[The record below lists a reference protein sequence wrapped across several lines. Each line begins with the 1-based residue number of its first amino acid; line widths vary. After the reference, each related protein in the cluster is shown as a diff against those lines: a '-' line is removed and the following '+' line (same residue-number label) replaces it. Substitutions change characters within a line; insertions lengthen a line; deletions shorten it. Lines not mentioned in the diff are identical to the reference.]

1 MKFIMKS
8 ALFCVG
14 ITVLLF
20 AGGCKKEDDIFDN
33 SAAKMYMFWQRPALD
48 GIGGLTYL
56 LCNYTSRHFDDRLI
70 LRVRQTSTD
79 DSNELMAP
87 LPVKIGDEEQ
97 YFNQCGTWDIE
108 INVKGEVIK
117 IPDFRYNGEENI
129 MLARGNGWSLYISR
143 EDWREL

>member
-33 SAAKMYMFWQRPALD
+33 SAAKIYTFWERPAFD
-48 GIGGLTYL
+48 GNGRQTYL
-56 LCNYTSRHFDDRLI
+56 LSNYNSTHYDGRFVLKI
-70 LRVRQTSTD
+70 RQTSTD
-79 DSNELMAP
+79 DSRKVMAP

-117 IPDFRYNGEENI
+117 IPEFRYNGEENI
-129 MLARGNGWSLYISR
+129 MVARGNGWSLYISR
-143 EDWREL
+143 EDWMEL